1 MKEIEIIDNFLDKDL
16 FENLKKFINDPNFP
30 WYYNNCKVKNG
41 DNSFQFNHTI
51 YVDHNILSNEFHNNL
66 FNVYKK
72 LNCKSIIRVKANLT
86 TRENSIFTYGLHNDY
101 KFECK
106 TSIFYIN
113 TNNGKTIFENGTQIE
128 SIENRMITFPSQ
140 LLHSG
145 TSHTDEKVR
154 IVINFNY
161 F

>member
-16 FENLKKFINDPNFP
+16 FENLKKYIINDYFP
-30 WYYNNCKVKNG
+30 WFFNDYKTKEG
-41 DNSFQFNHTI
+41 DKHFQFTHTC
-51 YVDHNILSNEFHNNL
+51 YKDHNIKSHEFHNKL
-66 FNVYKK
+66 INVYNK
-72 LNCKSIIRVKANLT
+72 LNFKSILRVKANLT
-86 TRENSIFTYGLHNDY
+86 TRENKIFTYDFHNDMP
-101 KFECK
+101 FECK

-113 TNNGKTIFENGTQIE
+113 TNNGKTIFENGNKIE

>member
-1 MKEIEIIDNFLDKDL
+1 MKEVEIIDNFLDKDS
-16 FENLKKFINDPNFP
+16 FENLKKYIINDYFP
-30 WYYNNCKVKNG
+30 WYFNNYKIKEG
-41 DNSFQFNHTI
+41 DKHFQFTHTC
-51 YVDHNILSNEFHNNL
+51 YKDHNIRSHEFYNKL
-66 FNVYKK
+66 INVYNK

-86 TRENSIFTYGLHNDY
+86 TRENKIFTYDFHNDMP
-101 KFECK
+101 FECK

-113 TNNGKTIFENGTQIE
+113 SNNGKTIFENGDKIE